1 MKRSFPLILLCL
13 SFIGCSAQTVETLRS
28 ISAPGSV
35 LTSSPNGSVVGV
47 SPAVFKGEKGDTGA
61 QGLQGAKGDTG
72 ATGAQGPKG
81 DSADIVYLIPGGFV
95 ENLND
100 GRDIGTAYATKPMHY
115 IAIDGTVKLYQGTL
129 KIKYFYTDGN
139 GVDQIGIFD
148 VTKTGPFTTGLI
160 PIYTRPTTL
169 IKITTEVTG
178 NVFYDIAYNF
188 HGL

>member
-1 MKRSFPLILLCL
+1 MKRLFPLILFCL

-35 LTSSPNGSVVGV
+35 LTTSPSGSVVGV
-47 SPAVFKGEKGDTGA
+47 DPLVFKGAKGDTGA
-61 QGLQGAKGDTG
+61 QGVKGDTG

-81 DSADIVYLIPGGFV
+81 DSADIVYLIPGGFA

-100 GRDIGTAYATKPMHY
+100 GRDIATAYATKAMHY
-115 IAIDGTVKLYQGTL
+115 IAIAGTVKLYQGTL

-139 GVDQIGIFD
+139 GVDQTGVFD

-169 IKITTEVTG
+169 MKITTEVTG